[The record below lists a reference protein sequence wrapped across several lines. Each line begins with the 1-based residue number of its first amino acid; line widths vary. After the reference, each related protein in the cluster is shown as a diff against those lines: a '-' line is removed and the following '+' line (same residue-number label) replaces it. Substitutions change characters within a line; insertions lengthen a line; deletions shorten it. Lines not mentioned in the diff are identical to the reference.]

1 MSRVAF
7 GRGRVTAAIV
17 GALVLALG
25 GLGVVQAQKGS
36 QVNPPATFKFT
47 DAKVAPSRTGFA
59 PVVKAVVPTVVSIR
73 SSKVVKTGA
82 LRGQRGQGQGQIPDQ
97 LRQFFG
103 DQFGGGQ
110 FAIPNIPDEQRSEG
124 LGSGVIVSPEG
135 YILTNNHV
143 VDGATSVQVV
153 LSDRR
158 EFKARVIGTDKDA
171 DLAVVKIDA
180 GSLPAITIGD
190 SERVEVGDYALAIG
204 NPFGVGQSVTLGI
217 VSATHRGMGH
227 EIEGYEDFIQTDAAI
242 NPGNSGGALVN
253 DRGELIG
260 INTAIIAHGSEGNQ
274 GIGFAVPVNLARN
287 VMDQILK
294 NGKVTRA
301 RLGILPQDVTPTIA
315 RQFGVKDSQGAL
327 VGEVEAN
334 SPASRGGLKTGDII
348 LEVDGHSVYDANQ
361 LRNIIS
367 SMRPDSNVNLKIW
380 RDGAQRTL
388 PVTLGE
394 LNPEEAT
401 NRGGAGRG
409 NNNGSTD
416 ALEGVSVENLTSQI
430 ARDLKLPAGA
440 AGVVVNE
447 VSPASTAASAGLRQG
462 DVIQEVNRKPVRNV
476 AEFEAAV
483 RNSKDGTL
491 LLVNRDGHTIFVGV

>member
-1 MSRVAF
+1 LDPFRE
-7 GRGRVTAAIV
+7 
-17 GALVLALG
+17 
-25 GLGVVQAQKGS
+25 
-36 QVNPPATFKFT
+36 
-47 DAKVAPSRTGFA
+47 
-59 PVVKAVVPTVVSIR
+59 
-73 SSKVVKTGA
+73 
-82 LRGQRGQGQGQIPDQ
+82 
-97 LRQFFG
+97 FFG
-103 DQFGGGQ
+103 DQFGGQ
-110 FAIPNIPDEQRSEG
+110 FNIPNIPPNNIPDEQRSEG

-158 EFKARVIGTDKDA
+158 EFKARVIGRDDKTDI
-171 DLAVVKIDA
+171 AVVKIDA
-180 GSLPAITIGD
+180 GNLPAITIGD
-190 SERVEVGDYALAIG
+190 SDKVEVGDYALAVG

-217 VSATHRGMGH
+217 VSATRRGNLG
-227 EIEGYEDFIQTDAAI
+227 IEGPGAYEDFIQTDAAI

-260 INTAIIAHGSEGNQ
+260 INTAIIARGGSGNQ

-294 NGKVTRA
+294 TGRVTRA

-334 SPASRGGLKTGDII
+334 SPAQKAGLKTGDII
-348 LEVDGHSVYDANQ
+348 LEVNGRSVYDANQ
-361 LRNIIS
+361 LRNMIS
-367 SMRPDSNVNLKIW
+367 SMQPDSNVNLKIW
-380 RDGAQRTL
+380 RDGAQHAL

-394 LNPEEAT
+394 LNPEEAR
-401 NRGGAGRG
+401 NRGG
-409 NNNGSTD
+409 NSENSGSAD
-416 ALEGVSVENLTSQI
+416 ALDGVSVQNLTPQV
-430 ARDLKLPAGA
+430 ARQLNLPAGA
-440 AGVVVNE
+440 GGVVVSE
-447 VSPASTAASAGLRQG
+447 VSPASAAASAGLKQG
-462 DVIQEVNRKPVRNV
+462 DVIQEVNRRPVKNV

-491 LLVNRDGHTIFVGV
+491 LLVNRDGHTIYIGV

>member
-7 GRGRVTAAIV
+7 GRGRVAA
-17 GALVLALG
+17 ALVVVLGLVVG
-25 GLGVVQAQKGS
+25 GLSVAHAQKGS
-36 QVNPPATFKFT
+36 QANPPATFKFT
-47 DAKVAPSRTGFA
+47 EGKVAPSRTGFA
-59 PVVKAVVPTVVSIR
+59 PVVKAVVPTVVSIK
-73 SSKVVKTGA
+73 SSKVIKTGA
-82 LRGQRGQGQGQIPDQ
+82 RRQGRQQGQDQ
-97 LRQFFG
+97 QDPFRQFFG
-103 DQFGGGQ
+103 DQFGGQ
-110 FAIPNIPDEQRSEG
+110 FNIPNIPDEQRSEG

-158 EFKARVIGTDKDA
+158 EFTARVIGKDDKTDV
-171 DLAVVKIDA
+171 AVVKIDA
-180 GSLPAITIGD
+180 GNLPAITIGD

-217 VSATHRGMGH
+217 VSATHRGMRN

-287 VMDQILK
+287 VMDQIMK

-327 VGEVEAN
+327 VGEVEAS
-334 SPASRGGLKTGDII
+334 SPAQKAGLKNGDII
-348 LEVDGHSVYDANQ
+348 LEVNGNSVYDANQ
-361 LRNIIS
+361 LRNMIS
-367 SMRPDSNVNLKIW
+367 SMQPDSNVNLKIW
-380 RDGAQRTL
+380 RDGAQHTL

-394 LNPEEAT
+394 LNPEEAR
-401 NRGGAGRG
+401 NRGGNGRD
-409 NNNGSTD
+409 NSGSAD
-416 ALEGVSVENLTSQI
+416 ALDGVSVENLTSQV
-430 ARDLKLPAGA
+430 ARGLNLPAGT
-440 AGVVVNE
+440 AGVVVSE
-447 VSPASTAASAGLRQG
+447 VSPASAAASAGLKQG
-462 DVIQEVNRKPVRNV
+462 DVIQEVNRRPVKTV

-491 LLVNRDGHTIFVGV
+491 LLVNRDGHTVYVGV

>member
-1 MSRVAF
+1 
-7 GRGRVTAAIV
+7 
-17 GALVLALG
+17 
-25 GLGVVQAQKGS
+25 
-36 QVNPPATFKFT
+36 
-47 DAKVAPSRTGFA
+47 
-59 PVVKAVVPTVVSIR
+59 
-73 SSKVVKTGA
+73 
-82 LRGQRGQGQGQIPDQ
+82 
-97 LRQFFG
+97 
-103 DQFGGGQ
+103 
-110 FAIPNIPDEQRSEG
+110 

-158 EFKARVIGTDKDA
+158 EFKARVIGKDDKTDV
-171 DLAVVKIDA
+171 AVLKIDA
-180 GSLPAITIGD
+180 GNLPAITIGD
-190 SERVEVGDYALAIG
+190 SERVEVGDFALAVG

-217 VSATHRGMGH
+217 VSATHRGMRN

-253 DRGELIG
+253 ERGELIG

-334 SPASRGGLKTGDII
+334 SPAQKAGLKTGDII
-348 LEVDGHSVYDANQ
+348 LEVNTTAVYDANQ

-367 SMRPDSNVNLKIW
+367 SMQPDSNVNLKIW

-388 PVTLGE
+388 PVQLGE
-394 LNPEEAT
+394 LNPEEAR
-401 NRGGAGRG
+401 NQGGRSRGD
-409 NNNGSTD
+409 NNADSGLD
-416 ALEGVSVENLTSQI
+416 GVSVEDLTSQV
-430 ARDLKLPAGA
+430 ARGLGLSPGVS
-440 AGVVVNE
+440 GVVVTE
-447 VSPASTAASAGLRQG
+447 VSPGSAAASAGLRRG
-462 DVIQEVNRKPVRNV
+462 DVIQEVNRKPVKNA

-483 RNSKDGTL
+483 RNSKEGTL
-491 LLVNRDGHTIFVGV
+491 LLVNRDGHTTFVAV

>member
-1 MSRVAF
+1 MKRIAF
-7 GRGRVTAAIV
+7 GRGRVAAALAV
-17 GALVLALG
+17 ALGLVLG
-25 GLGVVQAQKGS
+25 GMGVAHAQKGS
-36 QVNPPATFKFT
+36 QNPPATFKFT
-47 DAKVAPSRTGFA
+47 DAKVTPSRSGFA
-59 PVVKAVVPTVVSIR
+59 PVVKAVVPTVVSIK

-82 LRGQRGQGQGQIPDQ
+82 LRRQRGQQDQGQIPDQ

-103 DQFGGGQ
+103 DQFGGQ
-110 FAIPNIPDEQRSEG
+110 FSVPNMPEEQRSEG

-143 VDGATSVQVV
+143 VDGATDVQVM

-158 EFKARVIGTDKDA
+158 EYKARVIGKDDKA
-171 DLAVVKIDA
+171 DIAVVKIDA
-180 GSLPAITIGD
+180 GNLPAITIGNSD
-190 SERVEVGDYALAIG
+190 AVEVGDYALAVG
-204 NPFGVGQSVTLGI
+204 NPFGVGQTVTLGI
-217 VSATHRGMGH
+217 VSATHRGLGN
-227 EIEGYEDFIQTDAAI
+227 EIEAYEDFIQTDAAI

-287 VMDQILK
+287 IMNQILK

-334 SPASRGGLKTGDII
+334 SPAQKAGLKTGDII
-348 LEVDGHSVYDANQ
+348 LDVDDHSVYDANQ
-361 LRNIIS
+361 LRNMIS
-367 SMRPDSNVNLKIW
+367 SMQPNTNVNLKIW
-380 RDGAQRTL
+380 RDGASRTL

-401 NRGGAGRG
+401 NRGGAGRD
-409 NNNGSTD
+409 NGSES
-416 ALEGVSVENLTSQI
+416 ALEGVSVENVTSQM
-430 ARDLKLPAGA
+430 ARDLKLPAGTT
-440 AGVVVNE
+440 GVVVSE
-447 VSPASTAASAGLRQG
+447 VSPASAAASAGLKQG
-462 DVIQEVNRKPVRNV
+462 DVIQEVNRRPVKNV

-491 LLVNRDGHTIFVGV
+491 LLVNRDGHTVFVGV

>member
-1 MSRVAF
+1 
-7 GRGRVTAAIV
+7 
-17 GALVLALG
+17 
-25 GLGVVQAQKGS
+25 
-36 QVNPPATFKFT
+36 
-47 DAKVAPSRTGFA
+47 
-59 PVVKAVVPTVVSIR
+59 
-73 SSKVVKTGA
+73 VVKTGA

-103 DQFGGGQ
+103 DQFGGG
-110 FAIPNIPDEQRSEG
+110 FALPNIPEEQRSEG
-124 LGSGVIVSPEG
+124 VGSGVIVSPEG

-143 VDGATSVQVV
+143 VDGATNVQVV

-158 EFKARVIGTDKDA
+158 EFKARVIGRDDQTDV
-171 DLAVVKIDA
+171 AVVKIDA
-180 GSLPAITIGD
+180 GNLPAITIGNSD
-190 SERVEVGDYALAIG
+190 TVEVGDYALAVG
-204 NPFGVGQSVTLGI
+204 NPFDVGQSVTFGI
-217 VSATHRGMGH
+217 VSATHRGMRN

-294 NGKVTRA
+294 SGKVTRA
-301 RLGILPQDVTPTIA
+301 RLGIYPQNVTPAIA
-315 RQFGVKDSQGAL
+315 RQFGVKDSGGAL

-334 SPASRGGLKTGDII
+334 SPASRAGLKTGDII

-361 LRNIIS
+361 LRNMIS
-367 SMRPDSNVNLKIW
+367 TMRPDSNINLKIW

-394 LNPEEAT
+394 LNPEEAA
-401 NRGGAGRG
+401 NRGDAGRD
-409 NNNGSTD
+409 NSSD
-416 ALEGVSVENLTSQI
+416 SALEGVSVESLTPQI
-430 ARDLKLPAGA
+430 ARQLKLPAGA
-440 AGVVVNE
+440 SGVVVNE
-447 VSPASTAASAGLRQG
+447 VSPASAAASAGLRQG
-462 DVIQEVNRKPVRNV
+462 DVIQEVNRKPVKNV

>member
-1 MSRVAF
+1 MSTVVF
-7 GRGRVTAAIV
+7 GRGRLATVVAVAV
-17 GALVLALG
+17 ALVLG
-25 GLGVVQAQKGS
+25 GLSVAHAQRGS
-36 QVNPPATFKFT
+36 QANPPATFKFT

-103 DQFGGGQ
+103 DQFGGQ
-110 FAIPNIPDEQRSEG
+110 FNIPNVPEEQRSEG

-143 VDGATSVQVV
+143 VDGATDVQVM

-158 EFKARVIGTDKDA
+158 EYKARVIGKDDKA
-171 DLAVVKIDA
+171 DIAVVKIDA
-180 GSLPAITIGD
+180 GNLPAITIGNSD
-190 SERVEVGDYALAIG
+190 TVEVGDFALALG
-204 NPFGVGQSVTLGI
+204 NPFGVGQTVTLGI
-217 VSATHRGMGH
+217 VSATHRGLGN
-227 EIEGYEDFIQTDAAI
+227 EIEAYEDFIQTDAAI

-287 VMDQILK
+287 IMDQILK

-334 SPASRGGLKTGDII
+334 SPAQKAGLKTGDII

-361 LRNIIS
+361 LRNMIS
-367 SMRPDSNVNLKIW
+367 SLQPDSNVNLKIW

-409 NNNGSTD
+409 NNGSTD

-430 ARDLKLPAGA
+430 ARDLKLPASTS
-440 AGVVVNE
+440 GVVVNE
-447 VSPASTAASAGLRQG
+447 ISPASAAASAGLRQG

-483 RNSKDGTL
+483 RNSKEGTL
-491 LLVNRDGHTIFVGV
+491 LLVNRDGHTVYVGV